1 MYRQHIW
8 DTQKNIEAE
17 EKEAQNTEEIKKGR
31 KRNRL
36 SYYYSFIFFKFYILI
51 LFSLAYYIFNYILG
65 EKIYDN
71 FKNSI

>member
-1 MYRQHIW
+1 MFATYIW
-8 DTQKNIEAE
+8 DIQKNIGVE
-17 EKEAQNTEEIKKGR
+17 EKEAQNTAEIKKGR

-36 SYYYSFIFFKFYILI
+36 THNYIFIFFKFNILI

-65 EKIYDN
+65 EKFYDN